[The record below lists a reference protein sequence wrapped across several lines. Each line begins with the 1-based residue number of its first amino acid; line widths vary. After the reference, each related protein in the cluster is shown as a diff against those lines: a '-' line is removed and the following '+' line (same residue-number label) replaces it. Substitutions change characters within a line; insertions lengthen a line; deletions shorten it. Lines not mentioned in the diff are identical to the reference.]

1 MEALTI
7 AATIF
12 AMVGTLSTAFLS
24 YLVLRIRVESHES
37 AEHTRKEMA
46 NQLTE
51 MRTELNTIVR
61 EMRAELNANVRER
74 FEGLEEEVN
83 KLRERMHDFSNKV
96 LGMSGWV
103 EQSKSNHERIRA
115 AEDRIRDLERRSS

>member
-12 AMVGTLSTAFLS
+12 AMVGTLTTAFLS
-24 YLVLRIRVESHES
+24 YLVLRIRVESQES
-37 AEHTRKEMA
+37 AERSRKEM
-46 NQLTE
+46 NVQLQE
-51 MRTELNTIVR
+51 MRAELNSVVR

-74 FEGLEEEVN
+74 FEGLEDEVN

-103 EQSKSNHERIRA
+103 EQSKSNHERIRS
-115 AEDRIRDLERRSS
+115 AEDRLRDLERRSA